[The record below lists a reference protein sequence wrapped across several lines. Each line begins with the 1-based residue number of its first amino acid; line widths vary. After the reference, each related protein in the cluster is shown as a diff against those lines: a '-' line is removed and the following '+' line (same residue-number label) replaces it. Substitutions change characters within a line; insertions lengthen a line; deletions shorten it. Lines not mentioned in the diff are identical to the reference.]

1 MRIVFPSGMI
11 TENRPMQGK
20 ELLTMASARAKK
32 LAGGGI
38 TEVFRACWIATEAT
52 GPYRFVSGEASPDWK
67 RVGTG
72 DVLTAMFQHKA
83 AALGADTMFP
93 MVCQGCGR
101 RAEVWVNVEEFE
113 LKPIPKATE
122 AALREGQPL
131 ETRLLDGRRVEFH
144 IATMTSEEYVEA
156 QLKQMKRRPEWE
168 NHVPTF
174 IDLMAGRIRSIEG
187 LDGSNEFVKRLE
199 HLLFLDARVLY
210 DLRDKM
216 DEAEFGIDTA
226 IEFTCEHCGTEQTQ
240 DVPLDAGFFSGQKKK
255 PNGAMTGTP
264 MATSKNSETSASSG

>member
-11 TENRPMQGK
+11 TENRPMQGN

-38 TEVFRACWIATEAT
+38 AEVFRACWIATEAT
-52 GPYRFVSGEASPDWK
+52 GPYRFVSGDASPDWK
-67 RVGTG
+67 RIGTG
-72 DVLTAMFQHKA
+72 DVLTAMLQHKA
-83 AALGADTMFP
+83 AALGGDTMFP

-101 RAEVWVNVEEFE
+101 RVEVWVNVEEFE
-113 LKPIPKATE
+113 LKPIPKGTE
-122 AALREGQPL
+122 VALREGQPL

-187 LDGSNEFVKRLE
+187 VDNSNEFVKRLQ

-216 DEAEFGIDTA
+216 DDAEFGIDTEV
-226 IEFTCEHCGTEQTQ
+226 EFPCEHCGTEQTQ
-240 DVPLDAGFFSGQKKK
+240 DVPLDAGFFSGQKRK
-255 PNGAMTGTP
+255 PKAATTGTP
-264 MATSKNSETSASSG
+264 TKRSETEASSG